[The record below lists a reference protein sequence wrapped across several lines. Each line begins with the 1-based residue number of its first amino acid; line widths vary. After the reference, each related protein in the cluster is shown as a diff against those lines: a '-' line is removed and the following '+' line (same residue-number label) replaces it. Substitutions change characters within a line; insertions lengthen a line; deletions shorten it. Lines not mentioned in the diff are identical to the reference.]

1 MTQAETLRAPGIKWI
16 KVSRDFKITEA
27 CRGMERCYELAASCP
42 HDPTHRHW
50 FNVWQAIAISWASA

>member
-1 MTQAETLRAPGIKWI
+1 MAYEIKWI
-16 KVSRDFKITEA
+16 KVSRDFKIEEA
-27 CRGMERCYELAASCP
+27 CRGMARCQQLAETCP